1 MTLTLPPWLPE
12 PVMTCVA
19 GHFPTGDESA
29 MRRCADAW
37 ADTADQ
43 CRPMAERHTAAAH
56 TIRAAGL
63 GHTVDQ
69 FAQQHTELADTWRD
83 QATYCDSMAK
93 QLYEGANSI
102 EFQKLVCIFTAG
114 VLAAQLIRDGIA
126 FAAGGGLLAI
136 ADRMAAETALG
147 ILRKKVLMWLAG
159 AGVKAAAERGLLVL
173 ARNAVIIGMA
183 QGGLVNLAAQGVQIM
198 QGHRDDIDPASAAVA
213 IIAGGAGGAAGAVV
227 GHAVAPVPA
236 MFGRTA
242 ARTFDRLAP
251 HLGSNIT
258 AGLRQAAATRA
269 ARLFAH
275 LGGTVFVGGAGGVAG
290 GMAGAVVSLAAT
302 GQAFTRQAFA
312 EGIIPGFA
320 GGFLGAAGAALRHA
334 PGSMPAGVPGTPR
347 PESGAPARVRWVDRG
362 TRENVAAV
370 NRRDPAPL
378 VLAAS
383 SRTPARAEEPVV
395 PGAGDH
401 RPSGPAQHPQ
411 NSPSIPGRQRVAAA
425 VAEELPTAGARLP
438 ERDSGAESGSARRPD
453 PFDHNTALPSDK
465 EHLRRQPVG
474 AVAADPA
481 VPTHPGGPEPAP
493 TKADLITEGA
503 RSDRLSRDD
512 QLDASGPRD
521 AVSRAAEL
529 SSPVSSSTV
538 RAPSPP
544 AHEPVPAGVVAGAE
558 PNAFVTGAA
567 EPQPP
572 TVSTATQTHQPT
584 DGAVAPGPQGHG
596 STPAGPETAP
606 GTAMHSEAAGNGPG
620 DHDPQTATPKAQP
633 GRSAGPDRGLASD
646 PRPPAA
652 TGARAE
658 AREPAGTGGAP
669 PKASTVDTADHPPS
683 GGVRPAESPDPA
695 PGRETHRA
703 AADPGER
710 SPASGGAGGTNPPD
724 GPPAASWSG
733 GDDPRRVDLAGI
745 TAGDH
750 DHGTQ
755 AAATV
760 SELLR
765 GWPDTGPHRAAE
777 ITETVTRA
785 IESGEGTIDLS
796 AEMVV
801 ADPATGDRSLRL
813 SVTETAGA
821 ERHALTVWYF
831 DEKPPALAHNAEGKP
846 VIPFPDRAAL
856 GTEEPRF
863 PYMRRVGEERGHLE
877 AQLNRAGWPED
888 HIDAAKLIHTEV
900 YQNAVGLNPSG
911 RPPVS
916 YRSEIGPGP
925 GGPRLRVSVTD
936 HIPGL
941 PPEYDPANP
950 TAVDKESSRGGL
962 LRAELSH
969 NTGIDEHPDGSKSIW
984 FELDRSEPVPEREP
998 DLSQFGDLSDLGD
1011 LSELGLELDPTGEM
1025 ASDRIDAHEASA
1037 PGEFTV
1043 PRALGEDAAA
1053 TAAWDWLGEQ
1063 MPGWPPGRVD
1073 DAGLTLADAVAH
1085 AVDSTDGPV
1094 RVTAEQTGTGA
1105 DRVLHISVLDTGTVP
1120 HPESVLGDA
1129 VHGRLDSRL
1138 RPDDKSGWTRELSFS
1153 IHETPPLPQW
1163 LHDAIAPVRHLVVN
1177 DGNGTALAVGPKQFL
1192 QMAKALAPHVDPA
1205 HLDVAAENIHA
1216 ELKHAGR
1223 VNYSRLNNG
1232 KSDFEPAIVQLRA
1245 GEPPIEIEVYPFW
1258 ANDLRNSMRELGL
1271 TGRGDATVRLDD
1283 LADAMSEQRALHRA
1297 AREQAAA
1304 ADRADRLVRT
1314 IREQAG
1320 LPPEQEHGDVREKRG
1335 REFRQMDD
1343 MNHRRL
1349 GPDYPSFAGEG
1360 APAARGPVR
1369 NEPTA
1374 DLAALLNDVGN
1385 APGGSRLV
1393 VGGGHLYRPAEAGEV
1408 FVNAGPHAHPDLLAD
1423 VRDLSA
1429 LPSGI
1434 FDEIYYERVPAQ
1446 YLPDAV
1452 PELYRVLKPGGK
1464 LLVSTGIAGISSG
1477 DSRAAA
1483 LYRLRD
1489 WGFEDIRY
1497 TIARDDLHDAEARP
1511 NDWYEITATKS
1522 LQPPPDRPVLRLR
1535 R

>member
-19 GHFPTGDESA
+19 GHFPDGDESA
-29 MRRCADAW
+29 MRRCGDAW

-43 CRPMAERHTAAAH
+43 CRPMVEHHTAAAR
-56 TIRAAGL
+56 TIRTAGL

-173 ARNAVIIGMA
+173 ARNAVIMGMA

-198 QGHRDDIDPASAAVA
+198 QGHRDGIDPASAGVA
-213 IIAGGAGGAAGAVV
+213 ILAGGAGGAAGAVV

-236 MFGRTA
+236 MFGRAA

-258 AGLRQAAATRA
+258 AGLRQTAATPV

-290 GMAGAVVSLAAT
+290 GIAGVAVSLAAT
-302 GQAFTRQAFA
+302 GQAFTRQAFT

-320 GGFLGAAGAALRHA
+320 GGFLGAAGAALRHG
-334 PGSMPAGVPGTPR
+334 PGSMPAGVPSPPR
-347 PESGAPARVRWVDRG
+347 PDSGAPERVRWVDRG
-362 TRENVAAV
+362 PRENVAAV
-370 NRRDPAPL
+370 TRRDPAPL
-378 VLAAS
+378 VPPAS
-383 SRTPARAEEPVV
+383 SRTFARAEEPVV
-395 PGAGDH
+395 SGAGDH
-401 RPSGPAQHPQ
+401 RPSGPAQRPQ
-411 NSPSIPGRQRVAAA
+411 ISPSIPDRQRVAATVDEA
-425 VAEELPTAGARLP
+425 LPTAGARLP
-438 ERDSGAESGSARRPD
+438 ERDSGAEVTESGSAGRPD
-453 PFDHNTALPSDK
+453 PFDHSTALPSDK
-465 EHLRRQPVG
+465 EHLRKQPVG

-481 VPTHPGGPEPAP
+481 APAHPGGPEPASA
-493 TKADLITEGA
+493 KAELITDGA
-503 RSDRLSRDD
+503 RSDRLPRGD
-512 QLDASGPRD
+512 QPDVP
-521 AVSRAAEL
+521 
-529 SSPVSSSTV
+529 SSTGH
-538 RAPSPP
+538 APSPS
-544 AHEPVPAGVVAGAE
+544 AHERVPAGVAAGAE
-558 PNAFVTGAA
+558 PTALVTGAA

-572 TVSTATQTHQPT
+572 AGSSAAQGYQPT
-584 DGAVAPGPQGHG
+584 DGAVGPGPQGHG
-596 STPAGPETAP
+596 TPAGPETAP
-606 GTAMHSEAAGNGPG
+606 GTVMHSDAARIVPG
-620 DHDPQTATPKAQP
+620 SHDPQTATPNAQP
-633 GRSAGPDRGLASD
+633 GRSAGLASD

-658 AREPAGTGGAP
+658 TPEPARTGGPP
-669 PKASTVDTADHPPS
+669 PKGSTVGSVDHPPS
-683 GGVRPAESPDPA
+683 DAIRPGESPDAA
-695 PGRETHRA
+695 PGGEKNRA
-703 AADPGER
+703 TADPGEQP
-710 SPASGGAGGTNPPD
+710 PASGGSGGTNPPD

-733 GDDPRRVDLAGI
+733 GDDPRRVDLAGM
-745 TAGDH
+745 TAGHH
-750 DHGTQ
+750 DHATR
-755 AAATV
+755 AAAMV

-777 ITETVTRA
+777 ITDTVTRA
-785 IESGEGTIDLS
+785 IESGAGTIDLS
-796 AEMVV
+796 AELVV

-813 SVTETAGA
+813 AVTETADA
-821 ERHALTVWYF
+821 DRHSLTVWYF

-846 VIPFPDRAAL
+846 VIPFPDRGAL

-877 AQLNRAGWPED
+877 ALLTRAGWPED
-888 HIDAAKLIHTEV
+888 HIEAAKLIHTEV
-900 YQNAVGLNPSG
+900 YQNAVGLNPTG

-950 TAVDKESSRGGL
+950 TAVDKESTRGGL

-1011 LSELGLELDPTGEM
+1011 LSELGLELDPTDEV
-1025 ASDRIDAHEASA
+1025 ATDRVETHETSA
-1037 PGEFTV
+1037 PGEFAV
-1043 PRALGEDAAA
+1043 PRALGEDVAA

-1073 DAGLTLADAVAH
+1073 DAGFTLADAVAH
-1085 AVDSTDGPV
+1085 AVDSTAGPV
-1094 RVTAEQTGTGA
+1094 RVAVEQTGTGA

-1120 HPESVLGDA
+1120 HPESVLEDA

-1138 RPDDKSGWTRELSFS
+1138 RPDDESGWTRELSFS
-1153 IHETPPLPQW
+1153 IRETPPLPQW

-1205 HLDVAAENIHA
+1205 HPDVAAENIHA

-1245 GEPPIEIEVYPFW
+1245 GQPPIELEVYPFW
-1258 ANDLRNSMRELGL
+1258 ANDLRNGMRELGL

-1283 LADAMSEQRALHRA
+1283 LGQAMSEQRVAHRT
-1297 AREQAAA
+1297 AREQKNFEA
-1304 ADRADRLVRT
+1304 ADNDVRIPPTVPVRVRSPEEIVGLTPQADPMPAAVDRNSVDMAQLIAYWAESAESRPIVWRSDDTGILYRADDRSADVEPGEIPPT
-1314 IREQAG
+1314 SG
-1320 LPPEQEHGDVREKRG
+1320 LPFREG
-1335 REFRQMDD
+1335 FVPSELMDGLVYTTESLETAKSL
-1343 MNHRRL
+1343 HRTRVYVI
-1349 GPDYPSFAGEG
+1349 D
-1360 APAARGPVR
+1360 
-1369 NEPTA
+1369 
-1374 DLAALLNDVGN
+1374 
-1385 APGGSRLV
+1385 APGGFEI
-1393 VGGGHLYRPAEAGEV
+1393 VGTERREV
-1408 FVNAGPHAHPDLLAD
+1408 
-1423 VRDLSA
+1423 
-1429 LPSGI
+1429 I
-1434 FDEIYYERVPAQ
+1434 F
-1446 YLPDAV
+1446 
-1452 PELYRVLKPGGK
+1452 PGGIRPEFIR
-1464 LLVSTGIAGISSG
+1464 GY
-1477 DSRAAA
+1477 
-1483 LYRLRD
+1483 YRFDPQSPDVADFVENPRYDPSWRHTRD
-1489 WGFEDIRY
+1489 R
-1497 TIARDDLHDAEARP
+1497 
-1511 NDWYEITATKS
+1511 
-1522 LQPPPDRPVLRLR
+1522 
-1535 R
+1535 